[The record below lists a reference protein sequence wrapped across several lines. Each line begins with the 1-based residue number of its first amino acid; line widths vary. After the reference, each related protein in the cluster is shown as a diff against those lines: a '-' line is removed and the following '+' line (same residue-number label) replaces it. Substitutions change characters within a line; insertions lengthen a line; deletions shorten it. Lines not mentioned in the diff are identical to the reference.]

1 MEKWYL
7 EAHSPIVEIVGN
19 FQVEG
24 LKLLCT
30 K

>member
-7 EAHSPIVEIVGN
+7 ETHSPIVEIVGN
-19 FQVEG
+19 FLVEG

-30 K
+30 T